1 MPEPYYW
8 KIWYDDGSSIVGET
22 EEDWNLYPIHGIIMA
37 KEFRPDISDLIHQ
50 GLDYYFFE
58 DSQIISTNDI
68 VLYAIRPQGVKNVKV
83 GRWCNNY
90 IYEQAVKEGI
100 NN

>member
-1 MPEPYYW
+1 MYSW
-8 KIWYDDGSSIVGET
+8 KVWYDDGTSFIGST
-22 EEDWNLYPIHGIIMA
+22 EEEWIVLPTHGIIQA
-37 KEFRPDISDLIHQ
+37 KEFRPNTSDLIHQ

-58 DSQIISTNDI
+58 DGQIISTNDI
-68 VLYAIRPQGVKNVKV
+68 ALYAIRPQGVKSVKV

-90 IYEQAVKEGI
+90 IYEQAVKEGNKS